1 MKKTRSQSPGK
12 EEADLLGPREEEGMR
27 RKEWS
32 LLDGEAGVKQTK
44 WRPGTD
50 RFGGIIH
57 QDPPPEDF

>member
-12 EEADLLGPREEEGMR
+12 EEEDLLGPREEEGMR

-44 WRPGTD
+44 WRPGTG
-50 RFGGIIH
+50 RSGGIIH